1 MPIAIEE
8 GSHDMHP
15 RTEELLEYLNVQRE
29 VLRAAVESVPVEQRE
44 VPPEPGRWSV
54 AGVVEHLA
62 RVETSIARLFSS
74 RLAEAKTLG
83 LGPEVDST
91 PILAALG
98 MDRVVKRG
106 QRFTTSLAAQPQAQL
121 SAEEAWAALEA
132 AGAAFREAFLAGD
145 GLALGE
151 IVHPHVA
158 LGPFNFY
165 QWAAFVGAHEARHA
179 AQIQEIAAELEGH
192 LKKVS
197 LYPQ

>member
-1 MPIAIEE
+1 
-8 GSHDMHP
+8 MHP
-15 RTEELLEYLNVQRE
+15 RTEELLEYLDAQRE
-29 VLRAAVESVPVEQRE
+29 VLRSAVESVRVEQRE
-44 VPPEPGRWSV
+44 LPPEAGQWSV

-74 RLAEAKTLG
+74 RLAEAKALG
-83 LGPEVDST
+83 LGPEQDAS

-98 MDRVVKRG
+98 MDRVVNRG
-106 QRFTTSLAAQPQAQL
+106 QRFSTSQAAQPQGQL
-121 SAEEAWAALEA
+121 TAVEAWAALEA
-132 AGAAFREAFLAGD
+132 AGVAFREGFLAGD

-179 AQIQEIAAELEGH
+179 AQIQEIATAQRVL
-192 LKKVS
+192 
-197 LYPQ
+197 